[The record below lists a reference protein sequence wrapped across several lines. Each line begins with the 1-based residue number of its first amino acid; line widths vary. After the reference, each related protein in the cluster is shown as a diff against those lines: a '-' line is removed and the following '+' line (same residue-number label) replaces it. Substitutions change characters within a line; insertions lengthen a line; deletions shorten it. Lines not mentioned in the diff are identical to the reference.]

1 MIKVVLHAVKT
12 SFRDIVRAPF
22 GLAGTLWR
30 MISERWSYHA
40 EIKSA
45 NDYVFTDIG
54 ARISVREFGGSA
66 EARNY
71 IQVLDTVKYL
81 KIVQRLVLDTVLD
94 FLTDKGVDTSAY
106 QESASAIITS
116 YTIHGNVGALATGS
130 QGKAEGH
137 VQGGNTAG
145 QAGPKP

>member
-1 MIKVVLHAVKT
+1 MMT
-12 SFRDIVRAPF
+12 
-22 GLAGTLWR
+22 
-30 MISERWSYHA
+30 ERWSYHSQ
-40 EIKSA
+40 IRSA
-45 NDYVFTDIG
+45 SDYLYADVG

-66 EARNY
+66 AARNH

-94 FLTDKGVDTSAY
+94 FLTEKGVDTSAY
-106 QESASAIITS
+106 KESVSAIITN

-137 VQGGNTAG
+137 VQGGTGGPAG
-145 QAGPKP
+145 QKTQA